1 MFIPPRKVSFL
12 ELGDNKF
19 RDFFRQWDL
28 IFLDLGRDFLNRQYA
43 ESRALLEGVDLDCT
57 AGMVAAGGFGDTE
70 GPALIVG
77 VDSDCTAG
85 MVAAG
90 GFGDTEGPA
99 LIVGVDLNC
108 TAWIGLD
115 AIKGFRE
122 GKGDRDDCSIELF
135 DCDGRILIVCRRT
148 PFSVCRCSSGRLGRS
163 VFVVAP
169 GELRVKYKI

>member
-43 ESRALLEGVDLDCT
+43 ESRALLEGVDL
-57 AGMVAAGGFGDTE
+57 
-70 GPALIVG
+70 
-77 VDSDCTAG
+77 DCTAG